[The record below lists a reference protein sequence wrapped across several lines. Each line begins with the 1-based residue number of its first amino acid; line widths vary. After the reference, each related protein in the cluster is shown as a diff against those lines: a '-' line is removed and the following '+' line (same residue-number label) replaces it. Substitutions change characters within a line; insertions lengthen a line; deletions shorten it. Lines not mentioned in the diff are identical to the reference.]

1 MRWERILALHLLVG
15 ATATCIVTQCHRS
28 TTATCEQTTDRV
40 TCTQDGMTVLD
51 EINGGTGCY
60 FTCPEEEPGPTCP
73 VDLLVP
79 GPYNALSEGYGYV
92 TAPPECL
99 SDLSVECGATTCT
112 WNTTSTCS
120 RPTPPGP
127 WTPADAPETATY
139 TSVTSGTLPCNEVGT
154 PQPVWVW
161 TWPPVLNT
169 LTPQPT
175 LKPSLAP
182 PTPACEDF
190 TDAPFPTNKGGSVI
204 KDCEWLQRRPAN
216 KKTQSCNRM
225 TKWGGWCPA
234 TCGKC

>member
-1 MRWERILALHLLVG
+1 VPRRSSGPGERAAFETVVDRWHCVINHAGRG
-15 ATATCIVTQCHRS
+15 RTA
-28 TTATCEQTTDRV
+28 
-40 TCTQDGMTVLD
+40 
-51 EINGGTGCY
+51 
-60 FTCPEEEPGPTCP
+60 
-73 VDLLVP
+73 DLLHGSPQVP

-234 TCGKC
+234 TCGTC